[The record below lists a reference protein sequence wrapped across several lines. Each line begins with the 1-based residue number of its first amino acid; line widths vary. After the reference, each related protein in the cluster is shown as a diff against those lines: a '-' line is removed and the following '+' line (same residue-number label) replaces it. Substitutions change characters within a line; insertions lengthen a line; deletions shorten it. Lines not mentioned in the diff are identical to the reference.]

1 MAVRGTARHRRLDLV
16 ASGRCRAP
24 VQRSRARLHKTRT
37 RRRTCIW
44 PARRRSP
51 SWASAGN
58 LYRQNSLLQSSER
71 IKYFSKVFLDEGLQ
85 LTEDKVLLA
94 IKQSDIFYNNGFWAA
109 RFDKN
114 IFGCK
119 EDLMIPFMSGFGG
132 ITVVFLPNSMMYY
145 YFSDNFTFSWYSA
158 VYAAHN
164 IKPLC

>member
-1 MAVRGTARHRRLDLV
+1 MLV
-16 ASGRCRAP
+16 PIFNHHNFSE
-24 VQRSRARLHKTRT
+24 KIKYI
-37 RRRTCIW
+37 RRTNDIRNQPYTGW
-44 PARRRSP
+44 GMFLQRDD
-51 SWASAGN
+51 
-58 LYRQNSLLQSSER
+58 LIKLNSLFQSPER
-71 IKYFSKVFLDEGLQ
+71 IKYFSKEFLDEGLQ
-85 LTEDKVLLA
+85 RTEDQGLLA
-94 IKQSDIFYNNGFWAA
+94 IKQSNIFYNNGFWAA